1 MRFLT
6 IDNLIGCLDLSNGPA
21 RQGLTR
27 IKMLQ
32 SRDKNGRR
40 VLPSPLKVWVANS
53 ALRKTKRHTLV
64 QKHSRWQ
71 PDYGFRMDRSRTR
84 LQNNLANGQVWS
96 FVSEFKTETEKP
108 KWISAF
114 QFSVFLYEI

>member
-1 MRFLT
+1 
-6 IDNLIGCLDLSNGPA
+6 
-21 RQGLTR
+21 
-27 IKMLQ
+27 
-32 SRDKNGRR
+32 
-40 VLPSPLKVWVANS
+40 
-53 ALRKTKRHTLV
+53 
-64 QKHSRWQ
+64 
-71 PDYGFRMDRSRTR
+71 MDRSRTR